1 MELMDT
7 NRKAGNKKKKKT
19 KKPDIFALISAATSQ
34 EDLNLWEG
42 TIETYLPLVI
52 KDPKYNDTAHARIWR
67 MIESAGIEFAEDDK
81 DQKHPL
87 YTFFRKDLFGIDETL
102 HRLMVDYFKAAA
114 VGSDVSKRILLLYGP
129 TSSGKS
135 DFTAHIKAGLEQ
147 FSRTTEGKLF
157 AIKGCPMHE
166 NPLNAIPKAARA
178 DLKREFGLVV
188 DGGLCPLC
196 SLRLKED
203 FGGEWKKLPVE
214 RIFLSEDDRIG
225 IGTFQPADPKSQ
237 DQAELTG
244 SINLSKITEY
254 GSESDARAFDF
265 NGELN
270 VANRGAM
277 EFIELLKVDPKFR
290 HILLTLAEEKK
301 IKAPRFP
308 LISADLAILAH
319 TNETEYKKFLAQK
332 EEEAIQSRMIVRRF
346 PYNLVVD
353 SEVKIYEKLL
363 LGVPAF
369 NDIHIAPH
377 TLKVAAMFSIL
388 TRLEKPKDEKITLLK
403 KMRAYNH
410 EDVEGLGKDDV
421 KNLQENTDREGMEG
435 VDPRYIVNRLSSCF
449 VKHDVSYIT
458 PISALRSIEE
468 GLDTNAQVSDDDRE
482 RFQGFIS
489 DVIEEYSK
497 IACNEVQKA
506 FFLNFEGEIK
516 ALLNN
521 YIDNA
526 LAYLN
531 EEKVLNE
538 WEEHEEP
545 DERLMRR
552 VEEKIGITDG
562 GKRTF
567 REEVTRKMLQ
577 LKDRDGDYDYKS
589 HARLNEAL
597 KKQLFEERSDII
609 RITVSVRNPD
619 PEALKRLNEVIAT
632 LSDHYGYTPE
642 SANELLRYV
651 SSVMAK
657 NE

>member
-1 MELMDT
+1 MELMNT
-7 NRKAGNKKKKKT
+7 EKAGKKKQKG
-19 KKPDIFALISAATSQ
+19 KKPDVFALIGAATSQ
-34 EDLNLWEG
+34 EDLEPWEG
-42 TIETYLPLVI
+42 SLEEYLPLVI
-52 KDPKYNDTAHARIWR
+52 DNPKYNDTAHARIWR
-67 MIESAGIEFAEDDK
+67 MIEAAGIEFDEDDK
-81 DQKHPL
+81 DQKHPR
-87 YTFFRKDLFGIDETL
+87 YKFFTQDMYGINDTL
-102 HRLMVDYFKAAA
+102 ARLMEDYFKAAA

-135 DFTAHIKAGLEQ
+135 DFTAHIKAGLER
-147 FSRTTEGKLF
+147 FSRTTEGKIF

-166 NPLNAIPKAARA
+166 NPLNAIPKAARD
-178 DLKREFGLVV
+178 DLKREYGLVV
-188 DGGLCPLC
+188 EGGLCPVC
-196 SLRLKED
+196 SLRLKQD
-203 FGGEWKKLPVE
+203 FGGDWRKLPVE

-254 GSESDARAFDF
+254 GSESDPRAFDF

-308 LISADLAILAH
+308 LIHADLAILSH

-332 EEEAIQSRMIVRRF
+332 EEEAIQSRMIVRKF
-346 PYNLVVD
+346 PYNLEVD
-353 SEVKIYEKLL
+353 AEVKIYEKLL

-377 TLKVAAMFSIL
+377 TLRVAAMFAVL
-388 TRLEKPKDEKITLLK
+388 TRLEKPKDEKVTLLK
-403 KMRAYNH
+403 KMRAYNG
-410 EDVEGLGKDDV
+410 EDIEGLGKDDI
-421 KNLQENTDREGMEG
+421 KNLKEDAEREGMEG
-435 VDPRYIVNRLSSCF
+435 IDPRYVVNRLSACF
-449 VKHDVSYIT
+449 VKHGVNYIT

-482 RFQGFIS
+482 RYKAFIS

-497 IACNEVQKA
+497 LACNEVQKA
-506 FFLNFEGEIK
+506 FFLNFEREIK
-516 ALLNN
+516 DLLNN

-526 LAYLN
+526 LAFLN
-531 EEKVLNE
+531 DEKVMNE
-538 WEEHEEP
+538 WEEYEEP
-545 DERLMRR
+545 DERLMRK

-567 REEVTRKMLQ
+567 REEVTRKMLAIKAQ
-577 LKDRDGDYDYKS
+577 KGEYDYKA
-589 HARLNEAL
+589 HARLNDAL
-597 KKQLFEERSDII
+597 KKQLFDERSDII
-609 RITVSVRNPD
+609 RLTVNVRNPD
-619 PEALKRLNEVIAT
+619 PDALKRLNEVIAT
-632 LSDHYGYTPE
+632 LSDQYGYTPE

-651 SSVMAK
+651 SSIMAK
-657 NE
+657 SE